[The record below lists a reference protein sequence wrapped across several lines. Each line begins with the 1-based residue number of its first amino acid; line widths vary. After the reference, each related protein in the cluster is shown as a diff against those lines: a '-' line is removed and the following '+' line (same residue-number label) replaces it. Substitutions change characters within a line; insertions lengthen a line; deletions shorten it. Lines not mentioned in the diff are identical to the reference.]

1 MKTLTFTIQKIIFD
15 KKSYSMGKY
24 IYLFLAISL
33 LSCEKVIIER
43 PDPFA
48 KPEKVEILLDF
59 TYRESS
65 SASGFVRFNNLSK
78 GIQSYSWNFGYKDE
92 SGSLVTSTEASPY
105 TFFPKNGEY
114 LVILKGIDVN
124 GKEQLTHQYV
134 LVKNKPN

>member
-1 MKTLTFTIQKIIFD
+1 
-15 KKSYSMGKY
+15 MGKY

-33 LSCEKVIIER
+33 LSCEKAIIER

-59 TYRESS
+59 SYRESS

-78 GIQSYSWNFGYKDE
+78 GFQAYHWSFGYE
-92 SGSLVTSTEASPY
+92 NEAGSLVTSTEANPY

-114 LVILKGIDVN
+114 LVILKGTDVN
-124 GKEQLTHQYV
+124 GKEHLTRQYV
-134 LVKNKPN
+134 LVTNKSN